1 MKNLYLE
8 NTGGH
13 HSKFYHMIEN
23 KDGVSFTASWGRIG
37 SQGRTQIYDMS
48 EWDKIH
54 RGKIKKGYKSQHH
67 NNPTNWIHG
76 MSNTKKQLHKK
87 VDKKVKVLDFKKRKV
102 VGEKLLRL
110 RSRIEDWTS
119 INGWENQDNQAERKN
134 KDGEVVWKRG
144 DWEFVDD
151 MYGIIINGGEFWW
164 DKETYKK
171 VMYPGAEKLGTSA
184 EVGEEVSVMAVPAAF
199 SLFSHGENKGGPGC
213 RLQIFCQ
220 IRKPPIT
227 NFDLY

>member
-67 NNPTNWIHG
+67 NNPTNWIQG
-76 MSNTKKQLHKK
+76 MSVAQRKKQGITTVMPPKKTDKKIHYNVGQVDVQVNHSHMNKLRILKMTMDNWEHNNGNVPMDSRLGRLFEADLHKVNELTERGTK
-87 VDKKVKVLDFKKRKV
+87 TMLEDDKEFLGTDKFLTKDEMLEMNDLFK
-102 VGEKLLRL
+102 
-110 RSRIEDWTS
+110 
-119 INGWENQDNQAERKN
+119 A
-134 KDGEVVWKRG
+134 
-144 DWEFVDD
+144 
-151 MYGIIINGGEFWW
+151 YGGER
-164 DKETYKK
+164 
-171 VMYPGAEKLGTSA
+171 V
-184 EVGEEVSVMAVPAAF
+184 
-199 SLFSHGENKGGPGC
+199 
-213 RLQIFCQ
+213 
-220 IRKPPIT
+220 T
-227 NFDLY
+227 ND